1 MPKAAIHHKGYPY
14 LNLGIS
20 MEARALTFIGLQFGI
35 FSAHFIGNSSKGKKD
50 YA

>member
-35 FSAHFIGNSSKGKKD
+35 FSAHFFGTFLR
-50 YA
+50 